1 MTVGGKAEGW
11 GGIVLKTL
19 GKVEMTPI
27 EIIGSMME
35 TPRSATSM
43 FELGVSIAQRAVLGR
58 DDEVS

>member
-1 MTVGGKAEGW
+1 M
-11 GGIVLKTL
+11 KTL
-19 GKVEMTPI
+19 GKVEMTSI
-27 EIIGSMME
+27 EITGSMME

>member
-1 MTVGGKAEGW
+1 MGRDCIEDFGKGRDD
-11 GGIVLKTL
+11 
-19 GKVEMTPI
+19 PI
-27 EIIGSMME
+27 EITAWSMME